1 MKKNLQHTE
10 RHGCISVD
18 NHCLIFNQEYKCTPH
33 VSNIFSRQPYSPKTK
48 FMEKSFTWT
57 YNVIRSCN
65 NDFHFDCADALISL
79 FARKYGETEMVFQ
92 LKQLRENK
100 WVSVH
105 GILV

>member
-1 MKKNLQHTE
+1 MKKNLQLTAGQL
-10 RHGCISVD
+10 RISAG
-18 NHCLIFNQEYKCTPH
+18 NQCLIFSQDHNCSQP
-33 VSNIFSRQPYSPKTK
+33 FSTHFFHQHYSPKTR
-48 FMEKSFTWT
+48 FMEKTFMWT